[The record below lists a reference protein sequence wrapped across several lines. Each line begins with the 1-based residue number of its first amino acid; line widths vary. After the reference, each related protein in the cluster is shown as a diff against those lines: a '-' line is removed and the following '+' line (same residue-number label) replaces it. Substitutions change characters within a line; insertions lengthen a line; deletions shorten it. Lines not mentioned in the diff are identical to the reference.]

1 MILLFSLSL
10 AQEPTPVDPS
20 TVPFPVYPAPV
31 PPPPGVEPPADPAE
45 AQPARSS
52 APPLAPPSTSSTS
65 AVTSLPSHPPL
76 ADGEQIVTIYLRGLP
91 SGAQVLLQ
99 RGEDPPITMVDPG
112 IGVLTTELV
121 GPAARFVQLRM
132 TTVDASGAQSDIFDG
147 LVVLGGASREFLAF
161 TYQDR
166 QALRLPLS
174 PSGRTEVAL
183 DQRVPWWIAFGW
195 AAIVATW
202 LAIVSVTWVIKGR
215 AR

>member
-1 MILLFSLSL
+1 MMLLFSLAM
-10 AQEPTPVDPS
+10 AQEPEPVDPS

-31 PPPPGVEPPADPAE
+31 PPPPGVEPPADPVE
-45 AQPARSS
+45 AASPRSTEQ
-52 APPLAPPSTSSTS
+52 PLAPPMTSTTTPVG
-65 AVTSLPSHPPL
+65 VTQVHRPL
-76 ADGEQIVTIYLRGLP
+76 AEGEQLVTIYLRGLP

-99 RGEDPPITMVDPG
+99 RGEDPPVAMVDPG

-121 GPAARFVQLRM
+121 GPASRFIQLRM
-132 TTVDASGAQSDIFDG
+132 TTVDTNGAQSDIFDG
-147 LVVLGGASREFLAF
+147 LVVLGGETREFLAF

-195 AAIVATW
+195 AAVVATW
-202 LAIVSVTWVIKGR
+202 LAIVSVAWVLKGR